1 MKKILNALFVA
12 LLAVFTFSSC
22 SDVPA
27 PYEILE
33 PGSGNQGGVQPTG
46 EGTKE
51 NPYNVV
57 AAQQNQ
63 NGSVAWV
70 EGYIVGTILE
80 PGSGNQGGVQPT
92 GEGTKENPYN
102 VVAAQQNQNGSVA
115 WVEGYIVGTIEN
127 VYDEKG
133 EFAGNKAEGTKE
145 NPYNVVAAQQ
155 NQNGSVAWVE
165 GYIVGTIENVYDE
178 KGEFAG
184 NKANFSGPFEIKTNV
199 MIAASADETNE
210 KNCLPVKLKGGSDL
224 SNALNLQDHP
234 ENLKGKLLIQGK
246 LSKGF
251 GKAALVET
259 TAAVFND
266 KEVGEEQGGN
276 LQDHPENLKGKL
288 LIQGKLSKGFGK
300 AALVETT
307 AAVFNDKEVG
317 EEQGG
322 GTETPEDPKA
332 IFQESFK
339 DGQGQFTIDTK
350 VKPAGSTN
358 EHVWHHNPHTT
369 GNTMR
374 ASAFINGKN
383 EPSEDWLVSPEIDL
397 ANVKAPKLVF
407 SHAINH
413 DKTNAR
419 TQVMTL
425 QVKEVSKEWAKV
437 EIPAYPDGQSWNHV
451 VATVDLAAYTGKKVQ
466 FAFVYKSTADAA
478 PVWDVKDVKVTSEEG
493 GQVTPP
499 VAGEE
504 VVVTKD
510 AAYEE
515 SFASEFGKFTVEDKE
530 LGGLKFVWK
539 IDTEHKYAKGSAFF
553 GGAKQAESWLVSPV
567 LNLNSLSKVALN
579 FSQASYSAGQKD
591 EFMVKVK
598 NVTDNVDW
606 SNVDFEMTT
615 EQWKW
620 IDNIVDLSAY
630 AGKKIQLAFV
640 YKNAKTDAANTWN
653 VKNVKVSDGQGGG
666 TVEPEPEPEPSEGYL
681 IISEYVEG
689 SANNK
694 YIELYNPTS
703 KAIDLS
709 GYKLRLNANGKVSTD
724 GELIWNT
731 QNDHQLEG
739 TLEAG
744 KTIVYKHKEAALNLS
759 EGVEAIESAAANFNG
774 NDPIALFKGDVFN

>member
-33 PGSGNQGGVQPTG
+33 PGSGNQDGVQPTG
-46 EGTKE
+46 
-51 NPYNVV
+51 
-57 AAQQNQ
+57 
-63 NGSVAWV
+63 
-70 EGYIVGTILE
+70 
-80 PGSGNQGGVQPT
+80 
-92 GEGTKENPYN
+92 
-102 VVAAQQNQNGSVA
+102 
-115 WVEGYIVGTIEN
+115 
-127 VYDEKG
+127 
-133 EFAGNKAEGTKE
+133 EGTKE

-246 LSKGF
+246 L
-251 GKAALVET
+251 A
-259 TAAVFND
+259 
-266 KEVGEEQGGN
+266 
-276 LQDHPENLKGKL
+276 
-288 LIQGKLSKGFGK
+288 KGFGK

-350 VKPAGSTN
+350 VKPAGSDK
-358 EHVWHHNPHTT
+358 EHVWHHNQHTT

-374 ASAFINGKN
+374 ASAFINDKN

-437 EIPAYPDGQSWNHV
+437 EIPTYPDGQSWNHV
-451 VATVDLAAYTGKKVQ
+451 VATVDLAAYAGKKVQ
-466 FAFVYKSTADAA
+466 FAFVYKSTTDAA

-530 LGGLKFVWK
+530 LGGLSFVWT
-539 IDTEHKYAKGSAFF
+539 IDAQRHNAKGSAFKVS
-553 GGAKQAESWLVSPV
+553 AVVAESWLVSPV
-567 LNLNSLSKVALN
+567 LNLNSLSKVTLN

-615 EQWKW
+615 GQWKW
-620 IDNIVDLSAY
+620 IDNTVDLSAY

-653 VKNVKVSDGQGGG
+653 VKNVKVSDGQGDG

-689 SANNK
+689 SSNNK

-709 GYKLRLNANGKVSTD
+709 GYKLRLSANGKVSTD

-744 KTIVYKHKEAALNLS
+744 KTIVYKHKGAALNLS

-774 NDPIALFKGDVFN
+774 NDPIALFKGDVLIDLFGVPSDKHDGQTPAKDFAKDKTFRRIASVTKPSKVYNSEEWESAAKDDVSGLGKR

>member
-46 EGTKE
+46 
-51 NPYNVV
+51 
-57 AAQQNQ
+57 
-63 NGSVAWV
+63 
-70 EGYIVGTILE
+70 
-80 PGSGNQGGVQPT
+80 
-92 GEGTKENPYN
+92 
-102 VVAAQQNQNGSVA
+102 
-115 WVEGYIVGTIEN
+115 
-127 VYDEKG
+127 
-133 EFAGNKAEGTKE
+133 EGTKE

-246 LSKGF
+246 LAKGF
-251 GKAALVET
+251 GKAAL
-259 TAAVFND
+259 
-266 KEVGEEQGGN
+266 
-276 LQDHPENLKGKL
+276 
-288 LIQGKLSKGFGK
+288 I
-300 AALVETT
+300 ETT

-358 EHVWHHNPHTT
+358 EHVWHHNQHTT

-374 ASAFINGKN
+374 ASAFINGN
-383 EPSEDWLVSPEIDL
+383 QPSEDWLVSPEIDL

-437 EIPAYPDGQSWNHV
+437 EIPTYPDGQSWNHV

-530 LGGLKFVWK
+530 LGDLKFVWK
-539 IDTEHKYAKGSAFF
+539 IDTDRKYAKGSAFN
-553 GGAKQAESWLVSPV
+553 GSTGVVAESWLVSPV
-567 LNLNSLSKVALN
+567 LNLNALSKVSLN
-579 FSQASYSAGQKD
+579 FSQCSFSAGQKE
-591 EFMVKVK
+591 EFMLKVK

-606 SNVDFEMTT
+606 ANVDFEMTT
-615 EQWKW
+615 EKWKW
-620 IDNIVDLSAY
+620 IDNTVDLSAY
-630 AGKKIQLAFV
+630 AGKKIQIAFA
-640 YKNAKTDAANTWN
+640 YKNENSANANTWE

-666 TVEPEPEPEPSEGYL
+666 TVEPEPQPQPGDKVYTSNIKLPEGTTTDANKASGGTVKIEGT
-681 IISEYVEG
+681 EYPILKLGTGKALGFWVSPALKAG
-689 SANNK
+689 STKVAFYALGWSGKNGKLTVTIENGGSFDGGVTSK
-694 YIELYNPTS
+694 DIELNGATAGVVGNPPFTVTPADGDYYEFTLTGITASSTIKFSTEKSTS
-703 KAIDLS
+703 DKRAI
-709 GYKLRLNANGKVSTD
+709 
-724 GELIWNT
+724 
-731 QNDHQLEG
+731 
-739 TLEAG
+739 
-744 KTIVYKHKEAALNLS
+744 
-759 EGVEAIESAAANFNG
+759 
-774 NDPIALFKGDVFN
+774 VFGINVK

>member
-70 EGYIVGTILE
+70 EGYIVGTI
-80 PGSGNQGGVQPT
+80 
-92 GEGTKENPYN
+92 
-102 VVAAQQNQNGSVA
+102 
-115 WVEGYIVGTIEN
+115 
-127 VYDEKG
+127 
-133 EFAGNKAEGTKE
+133 
-145 NPYNVVAAQQ
+145 
-155 NQNGSVAWVE
+155 
-165 GYIVGTIENVYDE
+165 ENVYDE

-210 KNCLPVKLKGGSDL
+210 KNCLPVKIKNGSDL

-246 LSKGF
+246 L
-251 GKAALVET
+251 A
-259 TAAVFND
+259 
-266 KEVGEEQGGN
+266 
-276 LQDHPENLKGKL
+276 
-288 LIQGKLSKGFGK
+288 KGFGK

-358 EHVWHHNPHTT
+358 EHVWHHNQHTT

-437 EIPAYPDGQSWNHV
+437 EIPTYPDGQSWNHV

-530 LGGLKFVWK
+530 LGGLDFVWK
-539 IDTEHKYAKGSAFF
+539 IDTDRKYAKGSAFN
-553 GGAKQAESWLVSPV
+553 GSTGVVAESWLVSPV
-567 LNLNSLSKVALN
+567 LNLNALSKVALN
-579 FSQASYSAGQKD
+579 FSQCSFSAGQKE
-591 EFMVKVK
+591 EFMLKVK

-606 SNVDFEMTT
+606 ANVDFEMTT
-615 EQWKW
+615 EKWKW
-620 IDNIVDLSAY
+620 IDNTVDLSAY
-630 AGKKIQLAFV
+630 AGKKIQIAFA
-640 YKNAKTDAANTWN
+640 YKNENSANANTWE

-666 TVEPEPEPEPSEGYL
+666 TVEPEPQPQPGDKVYTSNIKLPEGTTTDENKASGGTV
-681 IISEYVEG
+681 SVAGTEYPILKLGTGKALGFWMSPALKAG
-689 SANNK
+689 STKVAFYALGWSGKKGKLTVTIENGGSFDGGVTSKDIELNGATAGVANNPPFTVTPADGDYYEFTLTGITASSTIK
-694 YIELYNPTS
+694 FSTEKSTS
-703 KAIDLS
+703 DKRAI
-709 GYKLRLNANGKVSTD
+709 
-724 GELIWNT
+724 
-731 QNDHQLEG
+731 
-739 TLEAG
+739 
-744 KTIVYKHKEAALNLS
+744 
-759 EGVEAIESAAANFNG
+759 
-774 NDPIALFKGDVFN
+774 VFGINVK

>member
-33 PGSGNQGGVQPTG
+33 PGSGNQDGVQPTG
-46 EGTKE
+46 
-51 NPYNVV
+51 
-57 AAQQNQ
+57 
-63 NGSVAWV
+63 
-70 EGYIVGTILE
+70 
-80 PGSGNQGGVQPT
+80 
-92 GEGTKENPYN
+92 
-102 VVAAQQNQNGSVA
+102 
-115 WVEGYIVGTIEN
+115 
-127 VYDEKG
+127 
-133 EFAGNKAEGTKE
+133 EGTKE

-246 LSKGF
+246 L
-251 GKAALVET
+251 A
-259 TAAVFND
+259 
-266 KEVGEEQGGN
+266 
-276 LQDHPENLKGKL
+276 
-288 LIQGKLSKGFGK
+288 KGFGK

-358 EHVWHHNPHTT
+358 EHIWHHNQHTT

-425 QVKEVSKEWAKV
+425 QVKEVAKEWAKV
-437 EIPAYPDGQSWNHV
+437 EIPTYPDGQSWNHV
-451 VATVDLAAYTGKKVQ
+451 VATVDLAAYAGKKVQ
-466 FAFVYKSTADAA
+466 FAFVYKSTTDAA

-530 LGGLKFVWK
+530 LGGLNFVWK
-539 IDTEHKYAKGSAFF
+539 IDTDRKYAKASAFF

-615 EQWKW
+615 DQWKW
-620 IDNIVDLSAY
+620 IDNTVDLSAY

-666 TVEPEPEPEPSEGYL
+666 TVEPEPQPQPGDKVYTSNIKLPEGTTTDANKASGGTV
-681 IISEYVEG
+681 SVAGTEYPILKLGTGKALGFWVSPALKAG
-689 SANNK
+689 STKVAFYALGWSGKNGKLTVTIENGGSFDGGVTSK
-694 YIELYNPTS
+694 DIELNGATAGVAGNPPFTVTPADGDYYEFTLTGITASSTIKFSTEKSTS
-703 KAIDLS
+703 DKRAI
-709 GYKLRLNANGKVSTD
+709 
-724 GELIWNT
+724 
-731 QNDHQLEG
+731 
-739 TLEAG
+739 
-744 KTIVYKHKEAALNLS
+744 
-759 EGVEAIESAAANFNG
+759 
-774 NDPIALFKGDVFN
+774 VFGINVK

>member
-33 PGSGNQGGVQPTG
+33 PGSGNQDGVQPTG
-46 EGTKE
+46 
-51 NPYNVV
+51 
-57 AAQQNQ
+57 
-63 NGSVAWV
+63 
-70 EGYIVGTILE
+70 
-80 PGSGNQGGVQPT
+80 
-92 GEGTKENPYN
+92 
-102 VVAAQQNQNGSVA
+102 
-115 WVEGYIVGTIEN
+115 
-127 VYDEKG
+127 
-133 EFAGNKAEGTKE
+133 EGTKE

-246 LSKGF
+246 L
-251 GKAALVET
+251 A
-259 TAAVFND
+259 
-266 KEVGEEQGGN
+266 
-276 LQDHPENLKGKL
+276 
-288 LIQGKLSKGFGK
+288 KGFGK

-358 EHVWHHNPHTT
+358 EHIWHHNQHTT

-425 QVKEVSKEWAKV
+425 QVKEVAKEWAKV
-437 EIPAYPDGQSWNHV
+437 EIPTYPDGQSWNHV
-451 VATVDLAAYTGKKVQ
+451 VATVDLAAYAGKKVQ

-530 LGGLKFVWK
+530 LGGLNFVWK
-539 IDTEHKYAKGSAFF
+539 IDTDRKYAKASAFF

-615 EQWKW
+615 DQWKW
-620 IDNIVDLSAY
+620 IDNTVDLSAY

-666 TVEPEPEPEPSEGYL
+666 TVEPEPQPQPGDKVYTSNIKLPEGTTTDENKASGGTV
-681 IISEYVEG
+681 SVAGTEYPILKLGTGKALGFWVSPALKAG
-689 SANNK
+689 STKVAFYALGWSGKNGKLTVTIENGGSFDGGVTSK
-694 YIELYNPTS
+694 DIELNGATAGVAGNPPFTVTPADGDYYEFTLTGITASSTIKFSTEKSTS
-703 KAIDLS
+703 DKRAI
-709 GYKLRLNANGKVSTD
+709 
-724 GELIWNT
+724 
-731 QNDHQLEG
+731 
-739 TLEAG
+739 
-744 KTIVYKHKEAALNLS
+744 
-759 EGVEAIESAAANFNG
+759 
-774 NDPIALFKGDVFN
+774 VFGINVK

>member
-70 EGYIVGTILE
+70 EGYIVGTIESLYDKD
-80 PGSGNQGGVQPT
+80 GNFT
-92 GEGTKENPYN
+92 
-102 VVAAQQNQNGSVA
+102 
-115 WVEGYIVGTIEN
+115 
-127 VYDEKG
+127 
-133 EFAGNKAEGTKE
+133 
-145 NPYNVVAAQQ
+145 
-155 NQNGSVAWVE
+155 
-165 GYIVGTIENVYDE
+165 
-178 KGEFAG
+178 G

-251 GKAALVET
+251 GKAAL
-259 TAAVFND
+259 
-266 KEVGEEQGGN
+266 
-276 LQDHPENLKGKL
+276 
-288 LIQGKLSKGFGK
+288 I
-300 AALVETT
+300 ETT

-774 NDPIALFKGDVFN
+774 NDPIALFKGDVLIDLFGVPSDKHDGQTSAKDFAKDKTFRRKASVTKPSKVYNSEEWESAAKNDVSGLGKR

>member
-46 EGTKE
+46 
-51 NPYNVV
+51 
-57 AAQQNQ
+57 
-63 NGSVAWV
+63 
-70 EGYIVGTILE
+70 
-80 PGSGNQGGVQPT
+80 
-92 GEGTKENPYN
+92 
-102 VVAAQQNQNGSVA
+102 
-115 WVEGYIVGTIEN
+115 
-127 VYDEKG
+127 
-133 EFAGNKAEGTKE
+133 EGTKE

-224 SNALNLQDHP
+224 SNAL
-234 ENLKGKLLIQGK
+234 
-246 LSKGF
+246 
-251 GKAALVET
+251 
-259 TAAVFND
+259 
-266 KEVGEEQGGN
+266 N

-774 NDPIALFKGDVFN
+774 NDPIALFKGDVLIDLFGVPSDKHDGQTSAKDFAKDKTFRRKASVTKPSKVYNSEEWESAAKNDVSGLGKR

>member
-33 PGSGNQGGVQPTG
+33 PGSGNQDGVQPTG

-70 EGYIVGTILE
+70 EGYIVGTL
-80 PGSGNQGGVQPT
+80 
-92 GEGTKENPYN
+92 
-102 VVAAQQNQNGSVA
+102 
-115 WVEGYIVGTIEN
+115 EN

-133 EFAGNKAEGTKE
+133 EYAG
-145 NPYNVVAAQQ
+145 
-155 NQNGSVAWVE
+155 S
-165 GYIVGTIENVYDE
+165 
-178 KGEFAG
+178 
-184 NKANFSGPFEIKTNV
+184 KANFSGPFEIKTNV

-210 KNCLPVKLKGGSDL
+210 KNCLPVKIKNGSDL

-246 LSKGF
+246 L
-251 GKAALVET
+251 A
-259 TAAVFND
+259 
-266 KEVGEEQGGN
+266 
-276 LQDHPENLKGKL
+276 
-288 LIQGKLSKGFGK
+288 KGFGK

-358 EHVWHHNPHTT
+358 EHVWHHNQHTT

-407 SHAINH
+407 SHAINF
-413 DKTNAR
+413 DKTDAR

-437 EIPAYPDGQSWNHV
+437 EIPTYPDGQSWNHV

-530 LGGLKFVWK
+530 LGGLDFVWK
-539 IDTEHKYAKGSAFF
+539 IDTDRKYAKGSAFN
-553 GGAKQAESWLVSPV
+553 GSTGVVAESWLVSPV
-567 LNLNSLSKVALN
+567 LNLNALSKVALN
-579 FSQASYSAGQKD
+579 FSQCSFSAGQKE
-591 EFMVKVK
+591 EFMLKVK

-606 SNVDFEMTT
+606 ANVDFEMTT
-615 EQWKW
+615 EKWKW
-620 IDNIVDLSAY
+620 IDNTVDLSAY
-630 AGKKIQLAFV
+630 AGKKIQIAFA
-640 YKNAKTDAANTWN
+640 YKNENSANANTWE

-666 TVEPEPEPEPSEGYL
+666 TVEPEPQPQPQPGDKVYTSNIKLPEGTSTD
-681 IISEYVEG
+681 
-689 SANNK
+689 ANKASGGEVIVGGTK
-694 YIELYNPTS
+694 YPILKLGTS
-703 KAIDLS
+703 KAAGSWNSAALKTGSTKLS
-709 GYKLRLNANGKVSTD
+709 FYAVGWTGKTGTLTVTIENGGSFESGEKSQNIALD
-724 GELIWNT
+724 GKTQGAT
-731 QNDHQLEG
+731 QNSPFTITPADGDFHEF
-739 TLEAG
+739 TLTGIAASS
-744 KTIVYKHKEAALNLS
+744 TIKFSTENATSDKRAIVF
-759 EGVEAIESAAANFNG
+759 GVNV
-774 NDPIALFKGDVFN
+774 K

>member
-46 EGTKE
+46 
-51 NPYNVV
+51 
-57 AAQQNQ
+57 
-63 NGSVAWV
+63 
-70 EGYIVGTILE
+70 
-80 PGSGNQGGVQPT
+80 
-92 GEGTKENPYN
+92 
-102 VVAAQQNQNGSVA
+102 
-115 WVEGYIVGTIEN
+115 
-127 VYDEKG
+127 
-133 EFAGNKAEGTKE
+133 EGTKE

-266 KEVGEEQGGN
+266 KEVGEEQGG
-276 LQDHPENLKGKL
+276 
-288 LIQGKLSKGFGK
+288 
-300 AALVETT
+300 
-307 AAVFNDKEVG
+307 
-317 EEQGG
+317 

-358 EHVWHHNPHTT
+358 EHVWHHNQHTT

-407 SHAINH
+407 SHAINF
-413 DKTNAR
+413 DKTDAR

-437 EIPAYPDGQSWNHV
+437 EIPTYPDGQSWNHV

-530 LGGLKFVWK
+530 LGGLDFVWK
-539 IDTEHKYAKGSAFF
+539 IDTDRKYAKGNAYNGST
-553 GGAKQAESWLVSPV
+553 GVVAESWLVSPV
-567 LNLNSLSKVALN
+567 LNLNALSKVSLN
-579 FSQASYSAGQKD
+579 FSQCSFSAGQKE
-591 EFMVKVK
+591 EFMLKVK

-606 SNVDFEMTT
+606 ANVDFEMTT
-615 EQWKW
+615 EKWKW
-620 IDNIVDLSAY
+620 IDNTVDLSAY
-630 AGKKIQLAFV
+630 AGKKIQIAFA
-640 YKNAKTDAANTWN
+640 YKNENSANANTWE

-666 TVEPEPEPEPSEGYL
+666 TVEPEPQPQPGDKVYTSNIKLPESTTTDANKASGGTV
-681 IISEYVEG
+681 SVAGTEYPILKLGTGKALGFWMSPALKAG
-689 SANNK
+689 STKVAFYALGWSGKNGK
-694 YIELYNPTS
+694 LTVTIENGGSFDGGVTS
-703 KAIDLS
+703 KDIDL
-709 GYKLRLNANGKVSTD
+709 NGATAGVAGNPPFTVTPADGDYYEFTLTGITASSTIKFSTEKSTSD
-724 GELIWNT
+724 KR
-731 QNDHQLEG
+731 
-739 TLEAG
+739 A
-744 KTIVYKHKEAALNLS
+744 IVFGINVK
-759 EGVEAIESAAANFNG
+759 
-774 NDPIALFKGDVFN
+774 

>member
-70 EGYIVGTILE
+70 EGYIVGTIESL
-80 PGSGNQGGVQPT
+80 
-92 GEGTKENPYN
+92 
-102 VVAAQQNQNGSVA
+102 
-115 WVEGYIVGTIEN
+115 
-127 VYDEKG
+127 YDE
-133 EFAGNKAEGTKE
+133 EGNFT
-145 NPYNVVAAQQ
+145 
-155 NQNGSVAWVE
+155 
-165 GYIVGTIENVYDE
+165 
-178 KGEFAG
+178 G

-210 KNCLPVKLKGGSDL
+210 KNCLPVKIKNGSDL

-246 LSKGF
+246 LAKGF
-251 GKAALVET
+251 GKAAL
-259 TAAVFND
+259 
-266 KEVGEEQGGN
+266 
-276 LQDHPENLKGKL
+276 
-288 LIQGKLSKGFGK
+288 I
-300 AALVETT
+300 ETT

-322 GTETPEDPKA
+322 GSETPEDPKA

-350 VKPAGSTN
+350 LKPAGSDN
-358 EHVWHHNPHTT
+358 EHVWHHNQHTT

-374 ASAFINGKN
+374 ASAFIGGKN

-397 ANVKAPKLVF
+397 ASVKAPKLIF
-407 SHAINH
+407 SHAINF

-437 EIPAYPDGQSWNHV
+437 EIPTYPDGQSWNHV
-451 VATVDLAAYTGKKVQ
+451 VATVDLAAYAGKKVQ

-499 VAGEE
+499 AGEE

-530 LGGLKFVWK
+530 LGGLNFVWT
-539 IDTEHKYAKGSAFF
+539 IDAQRHNAKGSAFK
-553 GGAKQAESWLVSPV
+553 GSAVVAESWLVSPV
-567 LNLNSLSKVALN
+567 LNLNALAKVVLN
-579 FSQASYSAGQKD
+579 FSQASYFAGQKE
-591 EFMVKVK
+591 EFMLKVK

-606 SNVDFEMTT
+606 ANVDFEMT
-615 EQWKW
+615 EGQWKW
-620 IDNIVDLSAY
+620 IDNTVDLSAY

-653 VKNVKVSDGQGGG
+653 LKNVKVSDGQGGG
-666 TVEPEPEPEPSEGYL
+666 TVEPEPQPQPGDKVYTSNIKLPEGDKGDANKAAGGMV
-681 IISEYVEG
+681 IVAGKEYPILKLGTGKASGFWVSPALKAG
-689 SANNK
+689 STKVAFYAVGWTGKKGKLTVTIENGGSFDGGATSKDIELNGTTAGAANNSPFTITPADGDYHEYTLTGITASSTIK
-694 YIELYNPTS
+694 FSTENATS
-703 KAIDLS
+703 DKRAI
-709 GYKLRLNANGKVSTD
+709 
-724 GELIWNT
+724 
-731 QNDHQLEG
+731 
-739 TLEAG
+739 
-744 KTIVYKHKEAALNLS
+744 
-759 EGVEAIESAAANFNG
+759 
-774 NDPIALFKGDVFN
+774 VFGINVK

>member
-33 PGSGNQGGVQPTG
+33 PGSGNQGGVSPTG

-51 NPYNVV
+51 NPYNVM
-57 AAQQNQ
+57 
-63 NGSVAWV
+63 
-70 EGYIVGTILE
+70 
-80 PGSGNQGGVQPT
+80 
-92 GEGTKENPYN
+92 
-102 VVAAQQNQNGSVA
+102 AAQQNQNGSVA

-127 VYDEKG
+127 VYD
-133 EFAGNKAEGTKE
+133 
-145 NPYNVVAAQQ
+145 
-155 NQNGSVAWVE
+155 
-165 GYIVGTIENVYDE
+165 D

-210 KNCLPVKLKGGSDL
+210 KNCLPVKLKNGSDL

-246 LSKGF
+246 LAKGF
-251 GKAALVET
+251 GKAAL
-259 TAAVFND
+259 
-266 KEVGEEQGGN
+266 
-276 LQDHPENLKGKL
+276 
-288 LIQGKLSKGFGK
+288 I
-300 AALVETT
+300 ETT

-322 GTETPEDPKA
+322 GTETPVDPKA

-350 VKPAGSTN
+350 VKPAGSDN
-358 EHVWHHNPHTT
+358 EHVWRHNQHTT

-374 ASAFINGKN
+374 ASAFIGGKN

-397 ANVKAPKLVF
+397 ANAKAPKLVF
-407 SHAINH
+407 SHAINF

-437 EIPAYPDGQSWNHV
+437 EIPTYPDGNSWNHV
-451 VATVDLAAYTGKKVQ
+451 VATVDLAAYAGKKIQ

-499 VAGEE
+499 VGEE

-515 SFASEFGKFTVEDKE
+515 SFASEFGKFTVENKE
-530 LGGLKFVWK
+530 LGGLDFVWT
-539 IDTEHKYAKGSAFF
+539 IDANRKYAKGSAFK
-553 GGAKQAESWLVSPV
+553 GSAVVAESWLVSPV
-567 LNLNSLSKVALN
+567 LNLNALTKVALN
-579 FSQASYSAGQKD
+579 FSQASYSAGQKE
-591 EFMVKVK
+591 EFMLKVK

-606 SNVDFEMTT
+606 ANVDFELT
-615 EQWKW
+615 EGQWKW
-620 IDNIVDLSAY
+620 IDNTVDLSAY
-630 AGKKIQLAFV
+630 AGKKIQIAFA
-640 YKNAKTDAANTWN
+640 YKNENSANANTWE

-666 TVEPEPEPEPSEGYL
+666 TVEPEPQPQPQPGDKVY
-681 IISEYVEG
+681 
-689 SANNK
+689 
-694 YIELYNPTS
+694 TS
-703 KAIDLS
+703 NI
-709 GYKLRLNANGKVSTD
+709 KLP
-724 GELIWNT
+724 
-731 QNDHQLEG
+731 EG
-739 TLEAG
+739 TSPDANKASGGEVIVGGTKYPILKLGTGKAVGSWSSAALKAGSTKLSFYAVGWTG
-744 KTIVYKHKEAALNLS
+744 KTGTLTVT
-759 EGVEAIESAAANFNG
+759 IENG
-774 NDPIALFKGDVFN
+774 GSFESGEKSQNIALDGKTQGATLNSPFTITPADGDFHEFTLTGITASSTIKFSTENAKSDKRAIVFGVNVK

>member
-70 EGYIVGTILE
+70 EGYIVGTIESLYDKD
-80 PGSGNQGGVQPT
+80 GNFT
-92 GEGTKENPYN
+92 
-102 VVAAQQNQNGSVA
+102 
-115 WVEGYIVGTIEN
+115 
-127 VYDEKG
+127 
-133 EFAGNKAEGTKE
+133 
-145 NPYNVVAAQQ
+145 
-155 NQNGSVAWVE
+155 
-165 GYIVGTIENVYDE
+165 
-178 KGEFAG
+178 G

-246 LSKGF
+246 L
-251 GKAALVET
+251 A
-259 TAAVFND
+259 
-266 KEVGEEQGGN
+266 
-276 LQDHPENLKGKL
+276 
-288 LIQGKLSKGFGK
+288 KGFGK

-358 EHVWHHNPHTT
+358 EHVWHHNQHTT

-437 EIPAYPDGQSWNHV
+437 EIPTYPDGQSWNHV

-689 SANNK
+689 SSNNK

-709 GYKLRLNANGKVSTD
+709 GYKLRLSANGKVSTD

-744 KTIVYKHKEAALNLS
+744 KTIVYKHKGAALNLS

-774 NDPIALFKGDVFN
+774 NDPIALFKGDVLIDLFGVPSDKHDGQTPAKDFAKDKTFRRIASVTKPSKVYNSEEWESAAKNDVSGLGKR

>member
-46 EGTKE
+46 
-51 NPYNVV
+51 
-57 AAQQNQ
+57 
-63 NGSVAWV
+63 
-70 EGYIVGTILE
+70 
-80 PGSGNQGGVQPT
+80 
-92 GEGTKENPYN
+92 
-102 VVAAQQNQNGSVA
+102 
-115 WVEGYIVGTIEN
+115 
-127 VYDEKG
+127 
-133 EFAGNKAEGTKE
+133 EGTKE

-246 LSKGF
+246 L
-251 GKAALVET
+251 A
-259 TAAVFND
+259 
-266 KEVGEEQGGN
+266 
-276 LQDHPENLKGKL
+276 
-288 LIQGKLSKGFGK
+288 KGFGK

-530 LGGLKFVWK
+530 LGGLNFVWK
-539 IDTEHKYAKGSAFF
+539 IDTDRKYAKASAFF

-774 NDPIALFKGDVFN
+774 NDPIALFKGDVLIDLFGVPSDKHDGQTSAKDFAKDKTFRRKASVTKPSKVYNSEEWESAAKNDVSGLGKR

>member
-33 PGSGNQGGVQPTG
+33 PGSGNQDGVQPTG
-46 EGTKE
+46 
-51 NPYNVV
+51 
-57 AAQQNQ
+57 
-63 NGSVAWV
+63 
-70 EGYIVGTILE
+70 
-80 PGSGNQGGVQPT
+80 
-92 GEGTKENPYN
+92 
-102 VVAAQQNQNGSVA
+102 
-115 WVEGYIVGTIEN
+115 
-127 VYDEKG
+127 
-133 EFAGNKAEGTKE
+133 EGTKE

-210 KNCLPVKLKGGSDL
+210 KNCLPVKIKNGSDL

-246 LSKGF
+246 L
-251 GKAALVET
+251 A
-259 TAAVFND
+259 
-266 KEVGEEQGGN
+266 
-276 LQDHPENLKGKL
+276 
-288 LIQGKLSKGFGK
+288 KGFGK

-358 EHVWHHNPHTT
+358 EHVWHHNQHTT

-407 SHAINH
+407 SHAINF
-413 DKTNAR
+413 DKTDAR

-437 EIPAYPDGQSWNHV
+437 EIPTYPDGQSWNHV

-530 LGGLKFVWK
+530 LGGLNFVWK
-539 IDTEHKYAKGSAFF
+539 IDTDRKYAKASAFF

-615 EQWKW
+615 DQWKW
-620 IDNIVDLSAY
+620 IDNTVDLSAY

-666 TVEPEPEPEPSEGYL
+666 TVEPEPQPQPGDKVYTSNIKLPEGTTTDANKASGGTV
-681 IISEYVEG
+681 SVAGTEYPILKLGTGKALGFWVSPALKAG
-689 SANNK
+689 STKVAFYALGWSGKNGKLTVTIENGGSFDGGVTSK
-694 YIELYNPTS
+694 DIELNGATAGVAGNPPFTVTPADGDYYEFTLTGITASSTIKFSTEKSTS
-703 KAIDLS
+703 DKRAI
-709 GYKLRLNANGKVSTD
+709 
-724 GELIWNT
+724 
-731 QNDHQLEG
+731 
-739 TLEAG
+739 
-744 KTIVYKHKEAALNLS
+744 
-759 EGVEAIESAAANFNG
+759 
-774 NDPIALFKGDVFN
+774 VFGINVK

>member
-70 EGYIVGTILE
+70 EGYIVGTL
-80 PGSGNQGGVQPT
+80 
-92 GEGTKENPYN
+92 
-102 VVAAQQNQNGSVA
+102 
-115 WVEGYIVGTIEN
+115 EN

-133 EFAGNKAEGTKE
+133 EYAG
-145 NPYNVVAAQQ
+145 
-155 NQNGSVAWVE
+155 S
-165 GYIVGTIENVYDE
+165 
-178 KGEFAG
+178 
-184 NKANFSGPFEIKTNV
+184 KANFSGPFEIKTNV

-210 KNCLPVKLKGGSDL
+210 KNCLPVKIKNGSDL

-246 LSKGF
+246 L
-251 GKAALVET
+251 A
-259 TAAVFND
+259 
-266 KEVGEEQGGN
+266 
-276 LQDHPENLKGKL
+276 
-288 LIQGKLSKGFGK
+288 KGFGK

-358 EHVWHHNPHTT
+358 EHVWHHNQHTT

-407 SHAINH
+407 SHAINF
-413 DKTNAR
+413 DKTDAR

-437 EIPAYPDGQSWNHV
+437 EIPTYPDGQSWNHV

-530 LGGLKFVWK
+530 LGGLDFVWK
-539 IDTEHKYAKGSAFF
+539 IDTDRKYAKASAFF

-615 EQWKW
+615 DQWKW
-620 IDNIVDLSAY
+620 IDNTVDLSAY
-630 AGKKIQLAFV
+630 AGKKIQIAFA
-640 YKNAKTDAANTWN
+640 YKNENSANANTWE

-774 NDPIALFKGDVFN
+774 NDPIALFKGDVLIDLFGVPSDKHDGQTSAKDFAKDKTFRRIASVTKPSKVYNSEEWESAAKDDVSGLGKR

>member
-33 PGSGNQGGVQPTG
+33 PGSGNQDGVQPTG

-70 EGYIVGTILE
+70 EGYIVGTL
-80 PGSGNQGGVQPT
+80 
-92 GEGTKENPYN
+92 
-102 VVAAQQNQNGSVA
+102 
-115 WVEGYIVGTIEN
+115 EN

-133 EFAGNKAEGTKE
+133 EYAG
-145 NPYNVVAAQQ
+145 
-155 NQNGSVAWVE
+155 S
-165 GYIVGTIENVYDE
+165 
-178 KGEFAG
+178 
-184 NKANFSGPFEIKTNV
+184 KANFSGPFEIKTNV

-210 KNCLPVKLKGGSDL
+210 KNCLPVKIKNGSDL

-246 LSKGF
+246 L
-251 GKAALVET
+251 A
-259 TAAVFND
+259 
-266 KEVGEEQGGN
+266 
-276 LQDHPENLKGKL
+276 
-288 LIQGKLSKGFGK
+288 KGFGK

-358 EHVWHHNPHTT
+358 EHVWHHNQHTT

-407 SHAINH
+407 SHAINF
-413 DKTNAR
+413 DKTDAR

-437 EIPAYPDGQSWNHV
+437 EIPTYPDGQSWNHV

-530 LGGLKFVWK
+530 LGGLDFVWK
-539 IDTEHKYAKGSAFF
+539 IDTDRKYAKASAFF

-615 EQWKW
+615 DQWKW
-620 IDNIVDLSAY
+620 IDNTVDLSAY
-630 AGKKIQLAFV
+630 AGKKIQIAFA
-640 YKNAKTDAANTWN
+640 YKNENSANANTWE

-774 NDPIALFKGDVFN
+774 NDPIALFKGDVLIDLFGVPSDKHDGQTSAKDFAKDKTFRRIASVTKPSKVYNSEEWESAAKDDVSGLGKR